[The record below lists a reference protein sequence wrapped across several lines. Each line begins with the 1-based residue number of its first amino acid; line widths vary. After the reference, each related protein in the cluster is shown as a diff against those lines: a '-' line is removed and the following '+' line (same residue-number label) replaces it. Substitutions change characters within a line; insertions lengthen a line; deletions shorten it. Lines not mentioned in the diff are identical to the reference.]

1 MSKRY
6 FLREDF
12 ESHRRTFRIVSRI
25 ETTMPCIIENRR
37 VVDSKAYFVA
47 FRTSMSIIFDEEY
60 SLAFLLLIMYS
71 RRSSMIAKERKIR
84 LENIENPFSFAFF
97 LIRMRKN
104 DASLVPSKVI
114 KISTQKTDSGWFI
127 DSLTTE
133 KVGEKILLSRGGE
146 GSRSVSRASRT
157 RGHSGTLSAHAR
169 CISRRRETSSDDDK
183 VRILE
188 HRVAV

>member
-12 ESHRRTFRIVSRI
+12 ESHRRIFRIVSRI
-25 ETTMPCIIENRR
+25 ETTVPCIIENRR

-60 SLAFLLLIMYS
+60 SIAFLLLIMYS
-71 RRSSMIAKERKIR
+71 RRSSLIAKERKIR

-97 LIRMRKN
+97 NYECEKN
-104 DASLVPSKVI
+104 DAFLVPSKVI

-127 DSLTTE
+127 ESVTTE
-133 KVGEKILLSRGGE
+133 KVRKKFCLVGVRKGGA
-146 GSRSVSRASRT
+146 VSLARAEHADT
-157 RGHSGTLSAHAR
+157 ADTAAH
-169 CISRRRETSSDDDK
+169 
-183 VRILE
+183 
-188 HRVAV
+188 